1 MAELECLP
9 LGVGQHGEGICL
21 QVRLGPYWLLLD
33 GGLKDLSGLIAM
45 GESIHWVGLLCS
57 HAHSDHGRSIQTL
70 HVIAPDLP
78 IYTSEVTARLLP
90 LTWSERPLVK
100 AEFCIPLDWG
110 IPYQIQPDLTI
121 QILPT
126 GHLPGAASFLISY
139 EATDRTYTILYTG
152 DFFLSKSRLAEGLPL
167 DDFRGLSPDVLII
180 EGSFGTAHHPHRR
193 KQENQLVAGIMQAIA
208 ANRSVLLPV
217 TKLGMG
223 QEILMLL
230 RSHHQSTGKDI
241 DIWVDR
247 GIGLGCDLYLEI
259 LNYLPSSVQNF
270 AQHQPLFWDRK
281 VRPRVGHL
289 ENANL
294 ESNSKPCVV
303 LVDED
308 TDWYSWLSKTSIDW
322 LVFVNEDTGRSVLP
336 EIANDSDRILWHQYL
351 LAEHSDVAGTNQ
363 LIHNLKPQ
371 HIIFMHGSAS
381 NLLDLANLD
390 ELSSRYHVHCAS
402 VGKKIELPVGE
413 SLQFI
418 TARDER
424 SSIEFLSPYEGEL
437 AELDSTI
444 MLTLPAEITEDP
456 RWQNFAD
463 TGLVE
468 ARWQGEHLLIRGI
481 SQRELLN
488 AEAASSNTN
497 ERSCGNCQFYKNQ
510 HCQNRESPLRWLRVS
525 IDGYC
530 PAFKP
535 NTENSQTF

>member
-9 LGVGQHGEGICL
+9 LGVGHHGEGICL
-21 QVRLGPYWLLLD
+21 QVRLGEYWLLLD
-33 GGLKDLSGLIAM
+33 GGLRDLSGLIAL

-70 HVIAPDLP
+70 HAIAPDLP
-78 IYTSEVTARLLP
+78 IYTSEITARLLP
-90 LTWSERPLVK
+90 LTWAERPLK
-100 AEFCIPLDWG
+100 EAEFCIPLAWG
-110 IPYQIQPDLTI
+110 KPYQIQPDLTI
-121 QILPT
+121 QILPS

-139 EATDRTYTILYTG
+139 KSTDRTYTILYTG
-152 DFFLSKSRLAEGLPL
+152 DFFLSKSRLSEGLPL
-167 DDFRGLSPDVLII
+167 DDFRGLSPDVLIV
-180 EGSFGTAHHPHRR
+180 EGSFGTAQHPHRR

-217 TKLGMG
+217 NKLGMG
-223 QEILMLL
+223 QEIIMLL

-247 GIGLGCDLYLEI
+247 DIGMGCDLYLEI

-270 AQHQPLFWDRK
+270 AQHQPLFWDRR

-289 ENANL
+289 ENADL
-294 ESNSKPCVV
+294 EGSSKPCVV
-303 LVDED
+303 LVDEN
-308 TDWYSWLSKTSIDW
+308 TDWHSWLSRTSKEW
-322 LVFVNEDTGRSVLP
+322 LVFMNEETDLKVLP
-336 EIANDSDRILWHQYL
+336 AVNNDSNRILWHQYL
-351 LAEHSDVAGTNQ
+351 LADHSDVAGTTQ

-371 HIIFMHGSAS
+371 HIVFVHGSDR
-381 NLLDLANLD
+381 NLSDLTNLD

-418 TARDER
+418 PAKDE
-424 SSIEFLSPYEGEL
+424 SNTEFLLPYEGEL
-437 AELDSTI
+437 AELDSTV

-456 RWQNFAD
+456 RWLSFSD

-468 ARWQGEHLLIRGI
+468 ARWQGDRLLIRGI

-488 AEAASSNTN
+488 TETALSSSN
-497 ERSCGNCQFYKNQ
+497 ERSCGNCRFYKNQ
-510 HCQNRESPLRWLRVS
+510 HCQNRESSLRWLRVS

-535 NTENSQTF
+535 NTQNPQMI

>member
-9 LGVGQHGEGICL
+9 LGVGQHGQGICL
-21 QVRLGPYWLLLD
+21 PVRLGPYWLLLD
-33 GGLKDLSGLIAM
+33 GGLKDLSGLTAL
-45 GESIHWVGLLCS
+45 GKSIHWVGLLCS
-57 HAHSDHGRSIQTL
+57 HAHSDHGRSIQAL
-70 HVIAPDLP
+70 HAIAPELP
-78 IYTSEVTARLLP
+78 IFASEVTARLLP
-90 LTWSERPLVK
+90 LTWQQRPLGE

-126 GHLPGAASFLISY
+126 GHLPGAASFLIRY

-167 DDFRGLSPDVLII
+167 DHFRGLSPDVLII

-193 KQENQLVAGIMQAIA
+193 KQENQLVTEILQAIA

-217 TKLGMG
+217 NKLGMG
-223 QEILMLL
+223 QEIIMLL

-247 GIGLGCDLYLEI
+247 DIGIGCDLYLKI
-259 LNYLPSSVQNF
+259 LRYLPSSVQNF
-270 AQHQPLFWDRK
+270 AQHQPLFWDHR

-289 ENANL
+289 ENVDL
-294 ESNSKPCVV
+294 EIFSKPCVV

-308 TDWYSWLSKTSIDW
+308 SDWYIWLSTSSKDW
-322 LVFVNEDTGRSVLP
+322 LVFVNEETDLSLLP
-336 EIANDSDRILWHQYL
+336 GIDNDSNRILWHQYL
-351 LAEHSDVAGTNQ
+351 LADHSDVAGTTQ

-371 HIIFMHGSAS
+371 HIVFVHGSDR
-381 NLLDLANLD
+381 NLSDLANLE

-402 VGKKIELPVGE
+402 VGKKIELPIGE
-413 SLQFI
+413 SLEFVP
-418 TARDER
+418 TRADR
-424 SSIEFLSPYEGEL
+424 SNTELLVPYEGEL
-437 AELDSTI
+437 AELDSTV

-456 RWQNFAD
+456 RWLNFAD

-468 ARWQGEHLLIRGI
+468 ARWEGDRLLIRGI

-488 AEAASSNTN
+488 TETALSNPH

-530 PAFKP
+530 PEFKP
-535 NTENSQTF
+535 NS

>member
-1 MAELECLP
+1 VAELECLP

-33 GGLKDLSGLIAM
+33 GGLKDLSGLFATD
-45 GESIHWVGLLCS
+45 ENVHWVGLLCS

-70 HVIAPDLP
+70 HAIAPDLP

-90 LTWSERPLVK
+90 LTWSELPLAK
-100 AEFCIPLDWG
+100 AEFCTPLAWG
-110 IPYQIQPDLTI
+110 IPYQIQPDLVI

-139 EATDRTYTILYTG
+139 EAPERTYTVLYTG

-167 DDFRGLSPDVLII
+167 DNFRGLSPDVLII

-193 KQENQLVAGIMQAIA
+193 KQENQLVAEIMQAIA

-241 DIWVDR
+241 DIWVDS
-247 GIGLGCDLYLEI
+247 GIGMACDLYLEL
-259 LNYLPSSVQNF
+259 LNNLPIAVQNF
-270 AQHQPLFWDRK
+270 AQHQPLFWDHK
-281 VRPRVGHL
+281 VRPRIGHL
-289 ENANL
+289 EDADL
-294 ESNSKPCVV
+294 ENTKPCVV

-308 TDWYSWLSKTSIDW
+308 TDWHTWLSKTSIDW
-322 LVFVNEDTGRSVLP
+322 LVFVHEDTKHRDLP
-336 EIANDSDRILWHQYL
+336 ITNNSSRILWHQYL
-351 LAEHSDVAGTNQ
+351 LAEHSDVAGTTQ

-371 HIIFMHGSAS
+371 HIIFFHGSTG
-381 NLLDLANLD
+381 NLSDLANLD

-402 VGKKIELPVGE
+402 VGKKIELPISK
-413 SLQFI
+413 SLQFVA
-418 TARDER
+418 TKNE
-424 SSIEFLSPYEGEL
+424 SSNTEFLLPYEGEL
-437 AELDSTI
+437 AELDSTV
-444 MLTLPAEITEDP
+444 MLSLPTEITTDP
-456 RWQNFAD
+456 RWLNFAD

-468 ARWQGEHLLIRGI
+468 ARWQGDHLLIRGI

-488 AEAASSNTN
+488 ADTATSNISV
-497 ERSCGNCQFYKNQ
+497 RSCGNCQFYQNQ
-510 HCQNRESPLRWLRVS
+510 HCQNRDSPLCWLRVS

-535 NTENSQTF
+535 NL